1 MSRGVN
7 IAIAAAWGLVVAVLL
22 YGAVRTIQYFVF
34 PEPNPA
40 TVVWTA
46 HAGYFWRIWIV
57 SFAGGIAAFAAYLL
71 AQRDPGRVARALVP
85 GVAIATIVV
94 TAQGV
99 LLP

>member
-1 MSRGVN
+1 MSRVTT
-7 IAIAAAWGLVVAVLL
+7 IAIAIAWGFVVAVLL
-22 YGAVRTIQYFVF
+22 YGAVRAIQYFVF

-46 HAGYFWRIWIV
+46 HSGYFWRIWIV
-57 SFAGGIAAFAAYLL
+57 AFAGGIAAFGAYLM
-71 AQRDPGRVARALVP
+71 AQRNAGRVARALVP

-94 TAQGV
+94 TTQGV